1 MTTTT
6 TTSSYHSKLASYK
19 KCLDKF
25 NNNNNNKS
33 DESETNSL
41 KKVYII
47 IYFLFLIKFFF
58 SLFIQLLYIYI
69 FCFLKKK
76 KNLIKNSLKNDN
88 ISGVKIKSNLNRA
101 IPVKSAS
108 KHKLI
113 RNPSKEFLN
122 LKETIEKQLKMPRF
136 YAASNNNNNTNSL
149 VNKNII
155 QLDSLGSSA
164 ITTDQS
170 ANMSL
175 TSFSSSSIND
185 ISNKIKLNSKIPT
198 RVRYDLNDK
207 FENQNIESDEMD
219 MKPKL
224 IDIEFKNELERLF
237 SGNE

>member
-1 MTTTT
+1 
-6 TTSSYHSKLASYK
+6 LR
-19 KCLDKF
+19 
-25 NNNNNNKS
+25 
-33 DESETNSL
+33 
-41 KKVYII
+41 
-47 IYFLFLIKFFF
+47 
-58 SLFIQLLYIYI
+58 
-69 FCFLKKK
+69 
-76 KNLIKNSLKNDN
+76 NDY
-88 ISGVKIKSNLNRA
+88 ISGVNKIKSNLNRA
-101 IPVKSAS
+101 VPVKSAS

-136 YAASNNNNNTNSL
+136 YAASNNNTNSL

-237 SGNE
+237 SGNK